1 MNCIKVKWK
10 ISYIVSEKYKF
21 QFDISK
27 ISEKYYQ
34 SRNIINS
41 FRIIYFK
48 KKIGTVWELQEQKK
62 SSNTIYK
69 AILKTII
76 NTNLIYTREFI
87 ITLLDLIQFDAI
99 FKK

>member
-1 MNCIKVKWK
+1 MKWK

>member
-1 MNCIKVKWK
+1 MKWK

-76 NTNLIYTREFI
+76 NTNLIYIREFI